1 MIRIYEVAE
10 DELDLPYPSDEDTD
24 EGFSTSDPTMI
35 LRTIDKLAPGEYIIV
50 QNISPATAT
59 QTEYY
64 YRKGPC

>member
-10 DELDLPYPSDEDTD
+10 NELDRPYPSGTD
-24 EGFSTSDPTMI
+24 IDRDFSTSDPTMI

-64 YRKGPC
+64 YRKGSC

>member
-10 DELDLPYPSDEDTD
+10 DELELPYHSGKDIDG
-24 EGFSTSDPTMI
+24 GFSTSDPTTI
-35 LRTIDKLAPGEYIIV
+35 LRTIDKLAPGEYIII

-64 YRKGPC
+64 YRKGAC